1 MSKREFLKNDDGTL
15 KTMTTKEFEEILG
28 DYIDHLYK
36 VSLEMDPTMDIDR
49 SLFVINSYLE
59 IEVLPHYDY
68 FVKEIIVYSV
78 EDQIK
83 FKVVYDIEFLE
94 KFNKTNNKQD
104 GCIAILFLCYTY
116 VINIFQEVLEW
127 I

>member
-94 KFNKTNNKQD
+94 KFNKTNNK
-104 GCIAILFLCYTY
+104 
-116 VINIFQEVLEW
+116 
-127 I
+127 